1 MDHTYGFSELET
13 RHSSNISMA
22 RSMRVAKERNLVE
35 RDDKP
40 RKQRKRALVACNR
53 CRKRKI
59 KCNGD
64 LNTGLACSSCRSV
77 GATECQY
84 IRVNSLAPE
93 DAAREA
99 ARLYANKSQGRS
111 ILMGSPQ
118 IRAPFREEYELNIHS
133 NFSRQPVAMDHSYD
147 DHSAN
152 YHGQTSPGYMLSSTP
167 GAMLDYGTAWSN
179 RAWDLNGR
187 PTNGEFFEEP
197 NGNMNQAA
205 YGFVFPGQGM
215 STEMPQS
222 TGAMTTYTDAV
233 DRTLPTPPT
242 CRGQLQPN
250 INLSTLPDG
259 LSGMTLTTD
268 AKGQGHWNSRYA
280 TSPDGRTVA
289 MPTIPSNGLYNIS
302 PSARTKSN
310 DSDDGTPDL
319 VFGYMPMTTTEDSSP
334 LPPSSSSSMA
344 SSTANPPY
352 PALDTIENTLG
363 EYNAPD
369 ARLGRTFSRDNGTG
383 QRLVT
388 LASDCTS
395 DVYGY
400 SGSERRK
407 SRVIETDVRCSAPT
421 LVNGLPYTRVRH
433 ADSAVGL
440 PYGFL
445 PDLSDYGRSV
455 DSLHRPHI
463 SSMGHQGAY

>member
-1 MDHTYGFSELET
+1 
-13 RHSSNISMA
+13 MA
-22 RSMRVAKERNLVE
+22 RSMRVAKQERNLVE

-99 ARLYANKSQGRS
+99 ARLYANKGQGRS

-118 IRAPFREEYELNIHS
+118 MRTPYQREDYELDIQS
-133 NFSRQPVAMDHSYD
+133 NFSRQPVGMDHSYD

-167 GAMLDYGTAWSN
+167 GAMLDYGTAWGN
-179 RAWDLNGR
+179 RAWDINGR
-187 PTNGEFFEEP
+187 PNGEFFEEP
-197 NGNMNQAA
+197 NSNMNQAA
-205 YGFVFPGQGM
+205 YGFVLPGQGM
-215 STEMPQS
+215 SAEMPQS
-222 TGAMTTYTDAV
+222 TGAMTTSYTDAV
-233 DRTLPTPPT
+233 DRTLPTPLT
-242 CRGQLQPN
+242 CRSQPQPN

-259 LSGMTLTTD
+259 LSGMTLASD
-268 AKGQGHWNSRYA
+268 AKGQGWNSRYA
-280 TSPDGRTVA
+280 TSPDGRTVT
-289 MPTIPSNGLYNIS
+289 MPTVPSNGIYNTS
-302 PSARTKSN
+302 PSARVKSN

-319 VFGYMPMTTTEDSSP
+319 VFGYIPMATAEDSSP

-344 SSTANPPY
+344 SSAANPPY
-352 PALDTIENTLG
+352 PALDTIESTLG
-363 EYNAPD
+363 EYNKSD
-369 ARLGRTFSRDNGTG
+369 ARLGRTFSRDSGAG
-383 QRLVT
+383 QRM
-388 LASDCTS
+388 LALTSDCAP

-400 SGSERRK
+400 SGNERRK
-407 SRVIETDVRCSAPT
+407 SRGVVEADVRCSAPT

-445 PDLSDYGRSV
+445 PDNLSDYGRSV
-455 DSLHRPHI
+455 DSLHRPPI
-463 SSMGHQGAY
+463 SSLGHQGAY

>member
-1 MDHTYGFSELET
+1 
-13 RHSSNISMA
+13 
-22 RSMRVAKERNLVE
+22 MRVVKQERSLVVE
-35 RDDKP
+35 RDEKP

-99 ARLYANKSQGRS
+99 ARLYANKGQGRS

-118 IRAPFREEYELNIHS
+118 MRAPYQREEYELDIQS
-133 NFSRQPVAMDHSYD
+133 NFSRQPVGIDHSYD
-147 DHSAN
+147 DQSAN
-152 YHGQTSPGYMLSSTP
+152 YHGQTSPGYMLSSNP
-167 GAMLDYGTAWSN
+167 GAMLDYGTTWGN

-187 PTNGEFFEEP
+187 PNGEFFEEQ
-197 NGNMNQAA
+197 NSNMSQGT
-205 YGFVFPGQGM
+205 YGFVLPGQGM
-215 STEMPQS
+215 SAEIPQS
-222 TGAMTTYTDAV
+222 TGAMTTPYTDAV

-242 CRGQLQPN
+242 WRSQPQPQQN

-259 LSGMTLTTD
+259 LSGMTLAPD
-268 AKGQGHWNSRYA
+268 AKGYWN
-280 TSPDGRTVA
+280 RTVPMA
-289 MPTIPSNGLYNIS
+289 TVPSNGIYNLS
-302 PSARTKSN
+302 PSARIKST

-319 VFGYMPMTTTEDSSP
+319 VFGYIPMSTTKDPSP
-334 LPPSSSSSMA
+334 LPPASSSSSIA
-344 SSTANPPY
+344 SSAANPPY
-352 PALDTIENTLG
+352 PALDTIETTLMG
-363 EYNAPD
+363 EYNTSD
-369 ARLGRTFSRDNGTG
+369 ARVGRTFSRESGAG
-383 QRLVT
+383 QRM
-388 LASDCTS
+388 LALTSDCS
-395 DVYGY
+395 PDVYGY

-407 SRVIETDVRCSAPT
+407 SRGVFEGADVRCSAPT
-421 LVNGLPYTRVRH
+421 LINGLPYTRVRH

-445 PDLSDYGRSV
+445 ADNLSDYGRSV
-455 DSLHRPHI
+455 DSLHRPPI
-463 SSMGHQGAY
+463 SPLGHQGAY

>member
-1 MDHTYGFSELET
+1 
-13 RHSSNISMA
+13 MA
-22 RSMRVAKERNLVE
+22 RSMRVAKQERSLVVE
-35 RDDKP
+35 RDEKP

-99 ARLYANKSQGRS
+99 ARLYATKGQGRS

-118 IRAPFREEYELNIHS
+118 MRAPYQREEYELDVQS
-133 NFSRQPVAMDHSYD
+133 NFSRPAGMDHSYD
-147 DHSAN
+147 DHAAN
-152 YHGQTSPGYMLSSTP
+152 YQGQTLPGYMLSNNQ
-167 GAMLDYGTAWSN
+167 GAMLDYGTTWGN

-187 PTNGEFFEEP
+187 PNGEFFEEQST
-197 NGNMNQAA
+197 NMNPA
-205 YGFVFPGQGM
+205 YGFLLPVQAM

-222 TGAMTTYTDAV
+222 TGAITAYTDAV

-242 CRGQLQPN
+242 CRSQPQQNTN
-250 INLSTLPDG
+250 ISTLPDG
-259 LSGMTLTTD
+259 LSGMTLATD
-268 AKGQGHWNSRYA
+268 PKGWNSRCA
-280 TSPDGRTVA
+280 TGPDGRAVA
-289 MPTIPSNGLYNIS
+289 MPTVPSNGHYNIS
-302 PSARTKSN
+302 PSASTRIKST

-319 VFGYMPMTTTEDSSP
+319 VFGYMPMSTAEDPSP
-334 LPPSSSSSMA
+334 LPAATSSSMA
-344 SSTANPPY
+344 TSAANPPY
-352 PALDTIENTLG
+352 PALDSIENTLG
-363 EYNAPD
+363 EYHTS
-369 ARLGRTFSRDNGTG
+369 GRNFPRGSSAG
-383 QRLVT
+383 QRLLT
-388 LASDCTS
+388 LTSDCAP

-400 SGSERRK
+400 AGSERRK
-407 SRVIETDVRCSAPT
+407 SRGLVEGDVRCSAPT

-445 PDLSDYGRSV
+445 ADGLSDYGRSV
-455 DSLHRPHI
+455 DLHRSPI
-463 SSMGHQGAY
+463 SPLGHQGAY

>member
-1 MDHTYGFSELET
+1 
-13 RHSSNISMA
+13 
-22 RSMRVAKERNLVE
+22 MRVAKQERSLVVE
-35 RDDKP
+35 RDEKP

-99 ARLYANKSQGRS
+99 ARLYANKGQGRS

-118 IRAPFREEYELNIHS
+118 MRAPYQREEYELDVQS
-133 NFSRQPVAMDHSYD
+133 NFSRHVGMDHSYD
-147 DHSAN
+147 DQSG
-152 YHGQTSPGYMLSSTP
+152 YHGQASPGYMLSNSQ
-167 GAMLDYGTAWSN
+167 GAMLDYGTAWGN

-187 PTNGEFFEEP
+187 PNGEFFEEQST
-197 NGNMNQAA
+197 NMNHA
-205 YGFVFPGQGM
+205 YGFVLPGQAM

-222 TGAMTTYTDAV
+222 TGAMTAYTDAV
-233 DRTLPTPPT
+233 ARTLPTPPT
-242 CRGQLQPN
+242 CRSQPQQN

-259 LSGMTLTTD
+259 LSGMTLAAD
-268 AKGQGHWNSRYA
+268 PKGWNSRYA
-280 TSPDGRTVA
+280 TGPDGRAVP
-289 MPTIPSNGLYNIS
+289 MPTVTSNGLYNNS
-302 PSARTKSN
+302 PPAPARIKST

-319 VFGYMPMTTTEDSSP
+319 VFGYIPMSTTEDPSP
-334 LPPSSSSSMA
+334 LPAATSSSMA
-344 SSTANPPY
+344 TSVANPPY
-352 PALDTIENTLG
+352 PALDTIENTLVG
-363 EYNAPD
+363 DYNTS
-369 ARLGRTFSRDNGTG
+369 GRNFSRDSNAG
-383 QRLVT
+383 QRLLT
-388 LASDCTS
+388 LTSDCAP

-400 SGSERRK
+400 ARSEHRK
-407 SRVIETDVRCSAPT
+407 SRGVVEGDVRCSAPT

-445 PDLSDYGRSV
+445 ADGLSDYGRSV
-455 DSLHRPHI
+455 DLHRSPI
-463 SSMGHQGAY
+463 SPLGHQGAY

>member
-1 MDHTYGFSELET
+1 MDHTYTNLSELDQA
-13 RHSSNISMA
+13 RHNSTISMA
-22 RSMRVAKERNLVE
+22 RSMRVAKQERNLVE

-99 ARLYANKSQGRS
+99 ARLYANKGQGKS
-111 ILMGSPQ
+111 IFMGSPQ
-118 IRAPFREEYELNIHS
+118 MRAPYQRGEYELDIQS
-133 NFSRQPVAMDHSYD
+133 NFSRQPIDMDHSYD
-147 DHSAN
+147 DHSVN

-167 GAMLDYGTAWSN
+167 GAMLDYGTTWSN
-179 RAWDLNGR
+179 RTWDLNGR
-187 PTNGEFFEEP
+187 PNGEFFEEP
-197 NGNMNQAA
+197 NSNVNQAA
-205 YGFVFPGQGM
+205 YGFVLSGQGM

-222 TGAMTTYTDAV
+222 TGAMATSYPDAV

-242 CRGQLQPN
+242 CRSQPQPQSN

-259 LSGMTLTTD
+259 LSNMTLATD
-268 AKGQGHWNSRYA
+268 AKGQTWNSRYA
-280 TSPDGRTVA
+280 ASPDGRTVA
-289 MPTIPSNGLYNIS
+289 MSTVPSNGLYNIN
-302 PSARTKSN
+302 PSARVKSN
-310 DSDDGTPDL
+310 DSDDGTHNL
-319 VFGYMPMTTTEDSSP
+319 VFGYIPMATTDDSSP

-344 SSTANPPY
+344 SSAS
-352 PALDTIENTLG
+352 TLG
-363 EYNAPD
+363 EYNTSD
-369 ARLGRTFSRDNGTG
+369 TRLGRNFSRDSGAG
-383 QRLVT
+383 QRLLT
-388 LASDCTS
+388 LASDCAP

-400 SGSERRK
+400 SGSDRRR
-407 SRVIETDVRCSAPT
+407 SRGIAEADVRCSAPT

-445 PDLSDYGRSV
+445 PDNLSDYGRSV
-455 DSLHRPHI
+455 DSLHRPPI
-463 SSMGHQGAY
+463 SSLGHQGAY

>member
-1 MDHTYGFSELET
+1 MDHTYDLSGLEA
-13 RHSSNISMA
+13 RHCSISMA
-22 RSMRVAKERNLVE
+22 PSMRVAKHDRLE
-35 RDDKP
+35 RDEKP

-99 ARLYANKSQGRS
+99 ARLYATKGQGRS

-118 IRAPFREEYELNIHS
+118 MRAPYQRGEEYELDIQP
-133 NFSRQPVAMDHSYD
+133 NFSRQPVGMDHSYD
-147 DHSAN
+147 DQSAN
-152 YHGQTSPGYMLSSTP
+152 YHGQTSPGYMLSST
-167 GAMLDYGTAWSN
+167 GMLDYSTAWGN

-187 PTNGEFFEEP
+187 PVFFEEQS
-197 NGNMNQAA
+197 GNMNQAA
-205 YGFVFPGQGM
+205 YGFVLPGQSI

-222 TGAMTTYTDAV
+222 TGPMTTSYTDV

-242 CRGQLQPN
+242 CRSQPQS
-250 INLSTLPDG
+250 NLSTLPDG
-259 LSGMTLTTD
+259 LSGMTLATD
-268 AKGQGHWNSRYA
+268 AKAWNVRFA
-280 TSPDGRTVA
+280 TTQDGRTVP
-289 MPTIPSNGLYNIS
+289 MTVPSNGLYNIS
-302 PSARTKSN
+302 PSARKS
-310 DSDDGTPDL
+310 DTDEGTSDL
-319 VFGYMPMTTTEDSSP
+319 FGYIPMSTAEDPSP
-334 LPPSSSSSMA
+334 LPPASSSSSMVPSA
-344 SSTANPPY
+344 ENPPY

-363 EYNAPD
+363 EYNTSD
-369 ARLGRTFSRDNGTG
+369 ARLGRTFPRDSGAG
-383 QRLVT
+383 QRL
-388 LASDCTS
+388 LALTSDCAP

-400 SGSERRK
+400 AGSERRK
-407 SRVIETDVRCSAPT
+407 SRGVVEDVRCSAPT

-445 PDLSDYGRSV
+445 PDGLSDYGRV
-455 DSLHRPHI
+455 DLHRSPI
-463 SSMGHQGAY
+463 SPLGHHGAY